1 MTEIWAHR
9 GASGDAPENTLPAFE
24 LAIEQGADG
33 IELDLQRSAD
43 GHLVVIH
50 DETIDR
56 TSDGSGKVAALT
68 LEELRRFDYG
78 NGMPGFEGTV
88 IPTLREVLEL
98 LEPTRLTIN
107 IELKNSV
114 ELYPGMEAEA
124 KALVEEFGLAHRVI
138 YSSFNHYSLRSLR
151 SMSAEARLGVL
162 YSDGMVDPWVYASY
176 LGVDAIHPP
185 YQVLQVPGVV
195 DECHARGVWVHPWTV
210 PVDQTGA
217 VASLGVDA
225 IITNHPGQA
234 RHRLPSGQPGL

>member
-9 GASGDAPENTLPAFE
+9 GASAEAPENTLAAFG
-24 LAIEQGADG
+24 LAVEQGADG
-33 IELDLQRSAD
+33 IELDVQRSAD

-56 TSDGSGKVAALT
+56 TSTGSGRVVDLT
-68 LEELRRFDYG
+68 LGELRRFDYG
-78 NGMPGFEGTV
+78 AGMPGFEGTV

-98 LEPTRLTIN
+98 MEPTRLAIN

-114 ELYPGMEAEA
+114 ELYPGMESET
-124 KALVEEFGLAHRVI
+124 KKLVEEFGLASRVI
-138 YSSFNHYSLRSLR
+138 YSSFNHYCLRGLR
-151 SMSAEARLGVL
+151 AMDAGVRLGVL

-195 DECHARGVWVHPWTV
+195 EECHARGIRVHPWTV
-210 PVDQTGA
+210 PVDQTRA
-217 VASLGVDA
+217 VASLGADA
-225 IITNHPGQA
+225 IITNHPAKA
-234 RHRLPSGQPGL
+234 RFHLPPA